1 MYDASNEYKIIK
13 DNIAKY
19 NPNSNFDFIKK
30 AGDFAIKYHDG
41 QNRAS
46 GEPFIVH
53 PFNVAIILTEI
64 ELDDEAVAA
73 GLLHDTVEDTDITLN
88 DLKSYGFP
96 AEVLEALSLMT
107 HDDDVDYFDYVKR
120 LAPNPIARKVKLADL
135 RHNSDLTRINNVTEK
150 DLARVEKYRKA
161 IEYLESFDGK

>member
-1 MYDASNEYKIIK
+1 MIYTDLTKR
-13 DNIAKY
+13 
-19 NPNSNFDFIKK
+19 
-30 AGDFAIKYHDG
+30 AIKLMFKLHKD
-41 QNRAS
+41 QLDRAGIPYIFHPWS
-46 GEPFIVH
+46 VANEMEDEYSTIV
-53 PFNVAIILTEI
+53 A
-64 ELDDEAVAA
+64 
-73 GLLHDTVEDTDITLN
+73 LLHDTVEDTDITLN

-107 HDDDVDYFDYVKR
+107 HDDDVDYFDYVKT